1 MEATAPK
8 YDPCVNPLVI
18 TRTVTN
24 KLTKSKEVTQFEKR
38 CGTRRADLC
47 NPCSVVWKDDAY
59 FALMKPAKE
68 YKGTI
73 TFITLTAP
81 GWRTFGKAHTASY
94 HQLAKERCACSEYHG
109 PNDPLVGIPLSRDKF
124 EHKRVVEF
132 NNNVSRLVAVTLQ
145 KIYRLMATEMSKS
158 VDEVRLPT
166 ARVVEW
172 QERGLLHVHI
182 IVRGSIPT
190 FIVENAVNGSAK
202 TNKRRR
208 IEPASTKGH
217 RWGQQVN
224 VRHINSGDETQIG
237 ILSGYMTK
245 VVSYALKDVGTSE
258 KEITPA
264 RQAFIYKLRSNT
276 NAVIQCDKTWAECS
290 ASSTAP
296 SHFVFRNLEL
306 PQRHFCVKHRRGH
319 HQIGFTGNVLTLNR
333 RWGSSL
339 KEARI
344 ARSKFA
350 SEKAQSLRPAV
361 KAGRLDTEKNSIT
374 HVVER
379 KSQIIWKDLLV
390 SRRKAL
396 TVIRE
401 RDFPPITQEK
411 EQDKWK
417 CQLTLLN

>member
-1 MEATAPK
+1 METTAPK
-8 YDPCVNPLVI
+8 YEPCVNPLVI
-18 TRTVTN
+18 TRTVTHL
-24 KLTKSKEVTQFEKR
+24 KTHKQDVSKFEKR

-47 NPCSVVWKDDAY
+47 APCSVVWKDDAY

-68 YKGTI
+68 YEGTI

-81 GWRTFGKAHTASY
+81 GWRTFGKAHTATY
-94 HQLAKERCACSEYHG
+94 RKLAKERCACSEYHD
-109 PNDPLVGIPLSRDKF
+109 PNDPLVGIPLSKDKF

-145 KIYRLMATEMSKS
+145 KIYRLLATELGKS
-158 VDEVRLPT
+158 VNEVRLPT

-190 FIVENAVNGSAK
+190 FIVENAVNGASK

-208 IEPASTKGH
+208 IEPATTNGH
-217 RWGQQVN
+217 RWGEQVN

-245 VVSYALKDVGTSE
+245 VVSYALKDVGTSQ

-276 NAVIQCDKTWAECS
+276 NHVIQCDKSWAECS
-290 ASSTAP
+290 ASPKASA
-296 SHFVFRNLEL
+296 HFKIRNLEL
-306 PQRHFCVKHRRGH
+306 PKRHFCVKHRRGH
-319 HQIGFTGNVLTLNR
+319 HQIGFTGNVLTLNK

-339 KEARI
+339 KEARL

-350 SEKAQSLRPAV
+350 SEKAQSLRPAA
-361 KAGRLDTEKNSIT
+361 KAGRLDTEKNSVT

-379 KSQIIWKDLLV
+379 KYQIIWKELLV
-390 SRRKAL
+390 SQRKAL
-396 TVIRE
+396 TVRSE
-401 RDFPPITQEK
+401 RKFPPITQEK

>member
-1 MEATAPK
+1 MEIVTPK
-8 YDPCVNPLVI
+8 YEPCVNPLVI

-24 KLTKSKEVTQFEKR
+24 SETHKKVISLFEKR

-47 NPCSVVWKDDAY
+47 NPCSTVWKDDAY
-59 FALMKPAKE
+59 FALMKPAKD
-68 YKGTI
+68 YKGTL

-124 EHKRVVEF
+124 EHRRVVEF

-145 KIYRLMATEMSKS
+145 KIYRLMATEMGKT
-158 VDEVRLPT
+158 VEEVRLPT

-190 FIVENAVNGSAK
+190 FIVENAVNGSEK
-202 TNKRRR
+202 TNRRRR

-224 VRHINSGDETQIG
+224 VRHINSGDASQIG

-245 VVSYALKDVGTSE
+245 VVSYALKDVGISQ

-276 NAVIQCDKTWAECS
+276 NSVIQCDKTWAECS
-290 ASSTAP
+290 ASPKASA
-296 SHFVFRNLEL
+296 HLKIRNLDL
-306 PQRHFCVKHRRGH
+306 PRRHFCVKHRRGH

-339 KEARI
+339 KDARDT
-344 ARSKFA
+344 RSKFA
-350 SEKAQSLRPAV
+350 SDRAQSLRPAV
-361 KAGRLDTEKNSIT
+361 KAGRLDTEKNSVT

-379 KSQIIWKDLLV
+379 KFQILWRDLLV
-390 SRRKAL
+390 SQKKAL

-401 RDFPPITQEK
+401 REIPPITQEK
-411 EQDKWK
+411 EQEKWK